1 MTLSS
6 IYVERELKKDLE
18 HEVASLKE
26 LLRSS
31 RELNEQLVKSL
42 QQWTISKLRD
52 GDIDQVIAE
61 ELSANFEFD
70 LQKEFSVSFTV
81 EYNLGMMA
89 SSKEEIEGILEDI
102 EIPEIYGLSGY
113 YVDNEIISQEIKEM

>member
-42 QQWTISKLRD
+42 QQWTVSKLRD

-113 YVDNEIISQEIKEM
+113 YVDNDIISQEIKEM